1 MACKLNCCL
10 ERMAIGAQRFVGRL
24 SDKCKGKCGS
34 MSLSREKEYTEPH
47 LSEGRFAKL
56 GTALKT
62 MSKRAA
68 PEVGGSSP
76 VAASNEKSVGDYPVY
91 ETSHRLFCA
100 ANDRYPAFRVDV
112 TELFSRWLTGAGY
125 RIDWLMARGSPG
137 PSEVMIA
144 SPEERTF
151 VLGTGSIRARLAGL
165 RLIGR
170 IGRAILRGEYDIVQA
185 RDRSTSSVLFLLLA
199 KLAGRPFVYWMS
211 FPMLEGT
218 LARARDPREAIPA
231 WRRLAMRAYVTVGR
245 PVLYHIVLQA
255 ADHVFAQSVRMKA
268 TLIQRGVAAQ
278 KITPVPMGVSV
289 DRFNPSNIAPTD
301 DQRLDGRKVL
311 LYMGTSSPARRIDVI
326 VRALGAVVRTGQ
338 DAVLVLLGETRP
350 TDRDTLLSIAR
361 EEEVADR
368 LIFTG
373 HLPLAQALGYV
384 RRADV
389 CLSPCPSDPLL
400 VVGTPTK
407 LVEYLAM
414 GRPVVANDHPDQRE
428 VLEASGAGLVT
439 DLSSEGFAEAIAV
452 LLSDMAVAESMAVR
466 GPPWVA
472 AHRSYAVLAEL
483 VSTVYSELIRAHGD
497 ARRSAHDLSR
507 PRRGSS
513 TRRGRVPPLR
523 KSAGL

>member
-1 MACKLNCCL
+1 
-10 ERMAIGAQRFVGRL
+10 
-24 SDKCKGKCGS
+24 
-34 MSLSREKEYTEPH
+34 MSLSSKKEYGEPH
-47 LSEGRFAKL
+47 LGEDRFAKL

-62 MSKRAA
+62 MSKRAT
-68 PEVGGSSP
+68 PEVGASSP
-76 VAASNEKSVGDYPVY
+76 VAGSSQKPVGDYPVC
-91 ETSHRLFCA
+91 ETNQRLFCA
-100 ANDRYPAFRVDV
+100 AKDHYPAFRVDV

-125 RIDWLMARGSPG
+125 RIDWLMARGGSG
-137 PSEVMIA
+137 PSEIIVA

-170 IGRAILRGEYDIVQA
+170 IGLAILRGEYDIVQA

-218 LARARDPREAIPA
+218 LARARDPREAIPT

-245 PVLYHIVLQA
+245 PVLYHIVLRA
-255 ADHVFAQSVRMKA
+255 ADHVFAQSARMKA

-289 DRFNPSNIAPTD
+289 DRFNPSSIAPTD
-301 DQRLDGRKVL
+301 DQRLGGRKVL

-326 VRALGAVVRTGQ
+326 VRALGAVVRTGHN
-338 DAVLVLLGETRP
+338 AVLVLLGDTRP
-350 TDRDTLLSIAR
+350 TDLDSLLGIAR

-389 CLSPCPSDPLL
+389 CLSPCPPDPLL

-439 DLSSEGFAEAIAV
+439 DLSSEGFAEAIV
-452 LLSDMAVAESMAVR
+452 ILLSDRIAAESMAVR

-472 AHRSYAVLAEL
+472 AHRSYAALAEL
-483 VSTVYSELIRAHGD
+483 VSAAYSELVRVHGD
-497 ARRSAHDLSR
+497 ARGSLHDLSR
-507 PRRGSS
+507 PHGGAPKASPR
-513 TRRGRVPPLR
+513 RVPPFR
-523 KSAGL
+523 ESAGP

>member
-1 MACKLNCCL
+1 MRSFLL
-10 ERMAIGAQRFVGRL
+10 VRL
-24 SDKCKGKCGS
+24 SCKYSKGKCRS
-34 MSLSREKEYTEPH
+34 MSLYSKKEYSEHH
-47 LSEGRFAKL
+47 LGEGRFAKL

-62 MSKRAA
+62 VSKRAA
-68 PEVGGSSP
+68 HKGGALSP
-76 VAASNEKSVGDYPVY
+76 IAGSNEKPVSDYPAS
-91 ETSHRLFCA
+91 ESNHRLFCA
-100 ANDRYPAFRVDV
+100 AKDHYPAFRVDV

-125 RIDWLMARGSPG
+125 RIDWLMARGGPG
-137 PSEVMIA
+137 PSEIVIA

-151 VLGTGSIRARLAGL
+151 VLGTGSILARM

-170 IGRAILRGEYDIVQA
+170 IGLAILRGDYDIVQA
-185 RDRSTSSVLFLLLA
+185 RDRSTSSILFLLLA

-218 LARARDPREAIPA
+218 LGRARDPREAIPT
-231 WRRLAMRAYVTVGR
+231 WRRLAMRAYVMVGR
-245 PVLYHIVLQA
+245 PVLYHVVLQA

-268 TLIQRGVAAQ
+268 ALIQRGVAAQ

-301 DQRLDGRKVL
+301 DQRLGGRKVL
-311 LYMGTSSPARRIDVI
+311 LYMGTSSPLRRIDVI
-326 VRALGAVVRTGQ
+326 VRALGAVVRTGH
-338 DAVLVLLGETRP
+338 DAVLVLLGDTRP
-350 TDRDTLLSIAR
+350 TDRDSLLGIAR

-400 VVGTPTK
+400 AVGTPTK

-428 VLEASGAGLVT
+428 VLEASGAGLIT
-439 DLSSEGFAEAIAV
+439 DLSSEGFAEAIAL
-452 LLSDMAVAESMAVR
+452 LLSDKIAAEFMAVR

-483 VSTVYSELIRAHGD
+483 VSSVYSELIRVHGD
-497 ARRSAHDLSR
+497 ARRSVHDLSR
-507 PRRGSS
+507 RRGGAPD
-513 TRRGRVPPLR
+513 TRRARVPPFR
-523 KSAGL
+523 EPAGS